1 MASHKRL
8 LQRTSFSLV
17 KAMEMV
23 MTATP
28 YRNNV
33 EKIAKQA
40 KALGAEYL
48 RQYSAEYLRL
58 YRAEYLR
65 LYRMTTAL
73 EIAHEKARQYL
84 DNNLP
89 PRPGAF

>member
-1 MASHKRL
+1 
-8 LQRTSFSLV
+8 
-17 KAMEMV
+17 MEAV
-23 MTATP
+23 MTITP
-28 YRNNV
+28 YRNNA
-33 EKIAKQA
+33 ERITKQA

-73 EIAHEKARQYL
+73 ETAHEKARQCL
-84 DNNLP
+84 ENSLP
-89 PRPGAF
+89 TRPGAF

>member
-1 MASHKRL
+1 
-8 LQRTSFSLV
+8 
-17 KAMEMV
+17 MEAV
-23 MTATP
+23 MTITP

-33 EKIAKQA
+33 ERITKQA

-73 EIAHEKARQYL
+73 ETAHEKARQCL
-84 DNNLP
+84 ENSLP
-89 PRPGAF
+89 TRPGAF

>member
-1 MASHKRL
+1 
-8 LQRTSFSLV
+8 
-17 KAMEMV
+17 MEAV
-23 MTATP
+23 MTITP

-33 EKIAKQA
+33 ERITKQA

-48 RQYSAEYLRL
+48 RQYSAEYLRHCSAEYLRL

-73 EIAHEKARQYL
+73 ETAHEKARQCL
-84 DNNLP
+84 ENSLP
-89 PRPGAF
+89 TRSGAF

>member
-1 MASHKRL
+1 MEA
-8 LQRTSFSLV
+8 
-17 KAMEMV
+17 AMTV
-23 MTATP
+23 TP

-33 EKIAKQA
+33 EKITKQA

-48 RQYSAEYLRL
+48 RRYSAEYLGL
-58 YRAEYLR
+58 YKAEYLR

-73 EIAHEKARQYL
+73 EIAREKASQHL
-84 DNNLP
+84 ENSLP

>member
-1 MASHKRL
+1 
-8 LQRTSFSLV
+8 
-17 KAMEMV
+17 MEAV
-23 MTATP
+23 MTITP

-33 EKIAKQA
+33 ERITKQA

-73 EIAHEKARQYL
+73 ETAHEKARQCQE
-84 DNNLP
+84 NSLP
-89 PRPGAF
+89 TRPGAF